1 MKLIISFILAIILS
15 MSNVAY
21 APTVIEQ
28 DIKKETI
35 VEKNEEKEIS
45 EKKVNVRK
53 SRGPIP
59 IVEKKNI
66 INTNNMLFIG
76 NSLIYGI
83 DSITEEHTFIS
94 KIGITIKGLRE
105 QNFYDNLKHH
115 SLDTV
120 IIELGT
126 NELGWFGEDNF
137 KEEFDILITKIRSQN
152 RKSNII
158 LMTIPP
164 VSESRDLTDEYFN
177 NKNVQTYNKY
187 IYDIAQTYD
196 LMVID
201 THEIF
206 GDVLA
211 PENTDDGI
219 HLRGHNYEEWY
230 NFIIQKIEKRNS
242 KE

>member
-1 MKLIISFILAIILS
+1 MKLIVSFMLAIILS

-21 APTVIEQ
+21 APTLIEQ
-28 DIKKETI
+28 DIKEETI
-35 VEKNEEKEIS
+35 VEKNQEKEIP
-45 EKKVNVRK
+45 EKKVKVRK

-59 IVEKKNI
+59 IVEKKNL
-66 INTNNMLFIG
+66 INTENILFLG

-83 DSITEEHTFIS
+83 DSVVEEHTFIS

-105 QNFYDNLKHH
+105 GNYYEEFKNHP
-115 SLDTV
+115 LDTV
-120 IIELGT
+120 VIEIGT
-126 NELGWFGEDNF
+126 NELGWFGEKNF
-137 KEEFDILITKIRSQN
+137 KEEFDILITEIKAQN

-164 VSESRDLTDEYFN
+164 VSENRDMTDEYFN
-177 NKNVQTYNKY
+177 NKNVQLYNKY
-187 IYDIAQTYD
+187 IYDISQTYE

-206 GDVLA
+206 GDILS

-219 HLRGHNYEEWY
+219 HLKSHNYEEWY
-230 NFIIQKIEKRNS
+230 DFIIKKIEERNS
-242 KE
+242 K

>member
-1 MKLIISFILAIILS
+1 MQKIIAIILTILFS
-15 MSNVAY
+15 VNNLHS
-21 APTVIEQ
+21 APIVVEDTLESPLSSIEYSGP
-28 DIKKETI
+28 KENI
-35 VEKNEEKEIS
+35 
-45 EKKVNVRK
+45 RR

-59 IVEKKNI
+59 VIEKKNI
-66 INTNNMLFIG
+66 ISTEDMLFIG

-83 DSITEEHTFIS
+83 DSVVEGHTFIS

-105 QNFYDNLKHH
+105 GGYYEELKKH

-126 NELGWFGEDNF
+126 NELGWFGEKNF
-137 KEEFDILITKIRSQN
+137 KKEFDILITEIKAQN

-164 VSESRDLTDEYFN
+164 VSENRDLTDEYFN
-177 NKNVQTYNKY
+177 NKNVQVYNQYIKEIADTYE
-187 IYDIAQTYD
+187 
-196 LMVID
+196 LMLID

-206 GDVLA
+206 GDVLS
-211 PENTDDGI
+211 PNNTDDGI

-230 NFIIQKIEKRNS
+230 QLILDKIEERNS
-242 KE
+242 QQ